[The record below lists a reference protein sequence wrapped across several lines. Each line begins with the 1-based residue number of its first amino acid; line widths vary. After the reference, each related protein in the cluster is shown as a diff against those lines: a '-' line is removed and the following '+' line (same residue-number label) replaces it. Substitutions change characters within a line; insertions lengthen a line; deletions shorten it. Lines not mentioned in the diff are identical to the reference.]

1 LKNMAM
7 SETNSTIFIGKIHQ
21 YTLKQ
26 W

>member
-7 SETNSTIFIGKIHQ
+7 SETNSTIFIGKIQQ